1 MMPLVKGKAEET
13 ENVCRESLR
22 IILESQARETL

>member
-1 MMPLVKGKAEET
+1 MPLAKGKAGEA
-13 ENVCRESLR
+13 ENVCRESLK